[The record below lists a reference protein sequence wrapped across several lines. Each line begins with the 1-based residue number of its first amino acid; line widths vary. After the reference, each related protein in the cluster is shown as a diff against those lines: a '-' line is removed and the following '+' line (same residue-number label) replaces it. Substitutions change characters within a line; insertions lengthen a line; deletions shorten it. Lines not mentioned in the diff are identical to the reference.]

1 MPVAINAFECGRRN
15 DMAGALVKE
24 IKQLFDALDRQD
36 HEAIIRSAAR
46 DIQIVDEV
54 ARRWLRGI
62 DVIDS
67 YLQQMVG
74 MVGEIHSTI
83 SDIHETVQGDLGLVT
98 CWLEQDYTLEGR
110 PTHSSAPTTI
120 AFRRESGGWKALLFH
135 SVTLPPEET

>member
-1 MPVAINAFECGRRN
+1 
-15 DMAGALVKE
+15 MAGALVKE
-24 IKQLFDALDRQD
+24 IEQLFDALDRQD

-74 MVGEIHSTI
+74 MVDEIHSTI
-83 SDIHETVQGDLGLVT
+83 SDVHETVQGDLGLVT
-98 CWLEQDYTLEGR
+98 CWLEQDYKLTPSEIE
-110 PTHSSAPTTI
+110 PDSSELAE
-120 AFRRESGGWKALLFH
+120 AG
-135 SVTLPPEET
+135 